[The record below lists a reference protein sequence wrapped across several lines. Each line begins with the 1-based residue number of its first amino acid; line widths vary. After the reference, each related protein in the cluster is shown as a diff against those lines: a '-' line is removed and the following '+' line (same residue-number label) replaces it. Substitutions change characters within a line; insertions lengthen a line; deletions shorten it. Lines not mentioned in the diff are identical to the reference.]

1 MTERNRHLSA
11 PLVGIALVAV
21 FVLLGA
27 LSFRQVASVDV
38 GFHLRAG
45 EHILSGEGW
54 PTTDPFTYTVGDHAY
69 VDTSWGYQ
77 VALAWVERVLG
88 APGMVL
94 LHSVFLFV
102 AFGSAVACAGKRGVG
117 YVAVPL
123 LLLLGVLAGELRFQV
138 RPELLSYAW
147 LAVVLQLLRRHA
159 LGLKTPLWLLP
170 VFFVAWVNCH
180 SFFVLGWAGLFCFVA
195 GTAVRDRRLDRE
207 LAGWSLVSVVATVL
221 NPYGWRGV
229 LFPLELVTRMDKAN
243 LFARSIGEFGSP
255 WSVLRSDQLQYH
267 LLPLGAF
274 WILVAFAVFSM
285 VPLWRQRRFS
295 ELLICATFLPL
306 SMTMVRNMPLLPIA
320 VLPGMTIGLAG
331 IWPRGKGLRRAGY
344 VLPIVA
350 ALLLTF
356 WVRSD
361 AYYVGNL
368 RSARFGLDWNRL
380 TQPVAAADWA
390 RSAKPPGRVLNHLNF
405 GGYLMWALSEP
416 VFIDGRLEVMGE
428 EFFAGYRRIL
438 AVRPELER
446 TVARYDIG
454 WTVFPYKIAPRM
466 LRERSTDPAWRL
478 AHVDSLSVVFV
489 RAGPSAAALVD
500 ATVLGRPEALEFE
513 SLPGLG
519 GPARVSRWKWWTG
532 GLIARREFPTEAFHL
547 GLFHLYRGAH
557 EPAAAYVG
565 PALRESD
572 GRFLEIYNNLG
583 ATLFRMNRLAQAQ
596 ACYEVVLE
604 EDPQHAIALRR
615 MGDIEERLLN

>member
-1 MTERNRHLSA
+1 MSEKHRQLSA
-11 PLVGIALVAV
+11 PLVGIGLVAV
-21 FVLLGA
+21 LVLLGS
-27 LSFRQVASVDV
+27 LSFRQVASLDV

-45 EHILSGEGW
+45 EHILSGAGW

-77 VALAWVERVLG
+77 VVLTWVERVLG

-94 LHSVFLFV
+94 LHSAFLFA
-102 AFGSAVACAGKRGVG
+102 AFGSAAACAGRRGVG
-117 YVAVPL
+117 YMAVPS

-138 RPELLSYAW
+138 RPELLSFAW
-147 LAVVLQLLRRHA
+147 LAVVLHLLRRHA
-159 LGLKTPLWLLP
+159 RGAKAPLWLLP
-170 VFFVAWVNCH
+170 IVFLIWVNSH
-180 SFFVLGWAGLFCFVA
+180 SLFVLGWAGLFCFVV
-195 GTAVRDRRLDRE
+195 GTAVRDRRLDRK
-207 LAGWSLVSVVATVL
+207 LAGWSLVSVVVTVL

-267 LLPLGAF
+267 LLPIGAF
-274 WILVAFAVFSM
+274 WILVAIAILSL
-285 VPLWRQRRFS
+285 VPLWKQRRFS

-320 VLPGMTIGLAG
+320 ALPGMAVGLNG
-331 IWPRGKGLRRAGY
+331 IWPQGKRLRRAGY
-344 VLPIVA
+344 LLPIVA
-350 ALLLTF
+350 ALLLTL

-368 RSARFGLDWNRL
+368 RSARFGLGWNRL
-380 TQPVAAADWA
+380 TQPVVAADWA
-390 RSAKPPGRVLNHLNF
+390 RSVGPPGKVLNHLNF

-428 EFFAGYRRIL
+428 EFFAGYRRTL
-438 AVRPELER
+438 TVRPELER
-446 TVARYDIG
+446 AVARYGIG

-466 LRERSTDPAWRL
+466 LRERSADPAWRL
-478 AHVDSLSVVFV
+478 AHVDPLSVVFV

-500 ATVLGRPEALEFE
+500 ATVSHRPEALEFE

-519 GPARVSRWKWWTG
+519 GPARVSRWSWWLG
-532 GLIARREFPTEAFHL
+532 GLGGRREFPTEAFQL
-547 GLFHLYRGAH
+547 GLFHLFRGAH
-557 EPAAAYVG
+557 EPAAAYFG
-565 PALRESD
+565 QALRQSD

-604 EDPQHAIALRR
+604 EDPHHAIARRR
-615 MGDIEERLLN
+615 MGEIEERLLN